1 MAMIDP
7 VRDDTPSAKAIGF
20 DRQAHSNMSAIL
32 FDNLEHNGER
42 PAIHADSGTHTYA
55 QICALASRAGHGFS
69 GLDLKPSDRIVML
82 LDDRAEYIAAFFG
95 AVRLGFVPVLTNI
108 SSPAEQIG
116 YFLDNSEAPVMVV
129 EASLLPALGDH
140 LGAAKHLR
148 QIIVVGGD
156 VPDDLPCPAIGWD
169 AFISGHSD
177 QLEPAPTDPNDMA
190 FWMYSSGTT
199 GKPKGAIHLHHD
211 AAYSDISYAQSTLKL
226 TPDDIAYSVPKI
238 FFAYGFG
245 NSVTFPFSAGA
256 SVVLVCGRPD
266 PASAFDAIER
276 FKPSVFFGLPT
287 LYNALIAHENAKDR
301 NLSSVRL
308 CISAAEILPEE
319 TFNSWHKQYGLE
331 IIEGLGSTELLHI
344 YISNQPGGT
353 KIGSAG
359 KAVPGYEIELR
370 DKGGVQVAPGET
382 GIMWVRGHS
391 SAVSYWN
398 RPEATSD
405 TMRGDWIYTGDRFR
419 LDDEGFYY
427 FLGRADALI
436 KVSGQWIYPLEIE
449 HCLGDH
455 PDIVDCAV
463 LGVAKADGL
472 MTTKAFVELHP
483 GTKQGAD
490 LVKDLQSF
498 VKAKLLPYK
507 YPREIEFLTELP
519 KTGTGK
525 VDRHKLKVDHEAS
538 LIKS

>member
-1 MAMIDP
+1 MAMNDP
-7 VRDDTPSAKAIGF
+7 VRDDTPSAVALGF
-20 DRQAHSNMSAIL
+20 DRLAHANMSAIL

-42 PAIHADSGTHTYA
+42 IAIHADSGTYTYA
-55 QICALASRAGHGFS
+55 EICALAARAGHGFNA
-69 GLDLKPSDRIVML
+69 LDVKPAERIVML

-116 YFLDNSEAPVMVV
+116 YFLNDSEAPIMVA
-129 EASLLPALGDH
+129 EASLLPSLGEH
-140 LGAAKHLR
+140 LSQAKHLR
-148 QIIVVGGD
+148 QIIVVGGV
-156 VPDDLPCPAIGWD
+156 VPEGLPCPAMSWD
-169 AFISGHSD
+169 DFISGHSD
-177 QLEPAPTDPNDMA
+177 QLEPAQTDPNDMA

-199 GKPKGAIHLHHD
+199 GKPKGVVHLHHD
-211 AAYSDISYAQSTLKL
+211 AAYTNMAFTHTTLKL
-226 TPDDIAYSVPKI
+226 TTDDIAYSVPKI

-245 NSVTFPFSAGA
+245 NSVTFPFSSGA
-256 SVVLVCGRPD
+256 SVVLAAGRPD
-266 PASAFDAIER
+266 PARVFDTVEH
-276 FKPSVFFGLPT
+276 FKPTVFFGLPT
-287 LYNALIAHENAKDR
+287 LYNALIAHEGAKGRD
-301 NLSSVRL
+301 LSSVRL

-319 TFNSWHKQYGLE
+319 TFNTWQNQYGLE
-331 IIEGLGSTELLHI
+331 IIETLGSTELLHV
-344 YISNQPGGT
+344 YLSNQPGDYRL
-353 KIGSAG
+353 GSAG
-359 KAVPGYEIELR
+359 KAIAGYEIELR
-370 DKGGVQVAPGET
+370 DSDGVKVAAGET

-398 RPEATSD
+398 RPEATKD
-405 TMRGDWIYTGDRFR
+405 TMREDWIYTGDRFR
-419 LDDEGFYY
+419 LDEDGFYY

-463 LGVAKADGL
+463 LGVVKADGL

-483 GTKQGAD
+483 GTEAGSD
-490 LVKDLQSF
+490 LTKDLQSF

-507 YPREIEFLTELP
+507 YPREIEYLAELP

-525 VDRHKLKVDHEAS
+525 VDRHQLKQDHEAS
-538 LIKS
+538 LK